1 MLDKNPERKKSA
13 PSTSWCCVIIQL
25 DGFWNR
31 PIQRKGCSSS
41 RFRGNRGE
49 LFAEAES
56 CETMARRT
64 LATAYCTEQRTG
76 RCTEYC
82 TKQHTE
88 SAHCSLDG
96 ALNWAEFAARSA
108 DIESARHVCPVSEIL
123 VQPGRLTGDHI

>member
-1 MLDKNPERKKSA
+1 MLDKNPGRKKSA

-64 LATAYCTEQRTG
+64 LATAYCTEQRTVI
-76 RCTEYC
+76 
-82 TKQHTE
+82 
-88 SAHCSLDG
+88 CSLDG
-96 ALNWAEFAARSA
+96 ALHIAQSSTRN
-108 DIESARHVCPVSEIL
+108 L
-123 VQPGRLTGDHI
+123 LTAHWTVH

>member
-13 PSTSWCCVIIQL
+13 PSSSWCCVIIQL

-64 LATAYCTEQRTG
+64 LATAYCTEQRTVTHG
-76 RCTEYC
+76 I
-82 TKQHTE
+82 
-88 SAHCSLDG
+88 CSLDG
-96 ALNWAEFAARSA
+96 ALHIAQSSTRN
-108 DIESARHVCPVSEIL
+108 L
-123 VQPGRLTGDHI
+123 LTAHWTVH